1 MIKVSECKNKIM
13 AKKEKFTEKEISL
26 LFIESL
32 EEAKK
37 TAQKNEELEKR
48 LNETLNDFILKLNKT
63 ELSVDDKKAKE
74 TIDFFVR
81 THQNAKK
88 AVNLTRFAYGLIATS
103 VFVLGISFYFNYLQ
117 IKTKS
122 EIREEYKQELIEK
135 EQYNNEQD
143 AEFLKKFKHWIS
155 KNPNDSKSLNN
166 SIQKEWERK

>member
-1 MIKVSECKNKIM
+1 MIKALECKNKIM

-48 LNETLNDFILKLNKT
+48 LNGTLNDFILKLNKT

-74 TIDFFVR
+74 TIEFFVR

-122 EIREEYKQELIEK
+122 EIREEYKQELIK
-135 EQYNNEQD
+135 EHRYNSD
-143 AEFLKKFKHWIS
+143 KDLKFIKKFNKWVE
-155 KNPNDSKSLNN
+155 KNPNDSDKFFQNL
-166 SIQKEWERK
+166 QKIH